1 MSCIIFNNKHFTITS
16 FLCSTFSSTLIVSY
30 SSTTWLST
38 SFSFCSLLIIT
49 DYIKSHPQQIHLTPS
64 NKDYAGRTSHFIFY
78 GYPASHIQ
86 TQLNMQH
93 SAAVALVA
101 LALIITPST
110 AHSWVEQM
118 MVISSKGSFVGNPG
132 YARNNTLRTAPGFSD
147 LLMVHI
153 LPGQGQPSIEERQA
167 PAASAASPPTG
178 TNTAFSDTMSILPTD
193 PMCKK
198 TQQQIGYQSD
208 GSPRLKAAPGDM
220 VALRY
225 QENGHVTLPQNQP
238 GKPENRGMVYIYGTT
253 QPSATE
259 KFLDVFKQWTA
270 DGTGGDKRGVLL
282 ASQPFDDGQCYQVN
296 GGNIS
301 TARQAEYP
309 HTANELMGASLW
321 CQNDIALPSNI
332 PSGKPYTLYWV
343 WDWPTAP
350 NVDPNL
356 PNGKA
361 EIYTT
366 CMDIDVTGTKASRDL
381 EERQAPAASGANMNM
396 MAVPKYM
403 KELATPSAQPAQAA
417 PASSPAAS
425 APAAPAPPATS
436 APASPESAANAVL
449 EASNAQAASEFISFL
464 ETAVTAKEP
473 GATALLGSGMVTV
486 TVSGPAHTVT
496 VTETPCAAS
505 AAMASQQPVMTKSS
519 TISSTMQTVYA
530 APASVQPAAQAPPQ
544 SPAAQAAS
552 QASPA
557 SPAAA
562 KSSAAVLPPAVLKL
576 QPPVTSGSP
585 PPASA
590 AAPAASAASSPA
602 ASPAAAAP
610 AAGAPPMAPSPAA
623 SAQIPGSPIA
633 PTTETPPAGVPSA
646 PVATAT
652 PSPASAAAGVFPP
665 GAAAPSGGMQY
676 ASSLR
681 FTGTASAVS
690 AAPTGSASPAA
701 APKGCSAKT
710 GCKLRKRSLLLS
722 G

>member
-1 MSCIIFNNKHFTITS
+1 
-16 FLCSTFSSTLIVSY
+16 
-30 SSTTWLST
+30 
-38 SFSFCSLLIIT
+38 
-49 DYIKSHPQQIHLTPS
+49 
-64 NKDYAGRTSHFIFY
+64 
-78 GYPASHIQ
+78 
-86 TQLNMQH
+86 MQH

-118 MVISSKGSFVGNPG
+118 MVISSKGTFVGNPG
-132 YARNNTLRTAPGFSD
+132 YARNNTLRTVPGFSD

-153 LPGQGQPSIEERQA
+153 LPGHGQPSIEERQA

-253 QPSATE
+253 QPSANE

-309 HTANELMGASLW
+309 HTANELTGTSLW

-425 APAAPAPPATS
+425 APAAPAAPATS

-496 VTETPCAAS
+496 VTETPCAAP
-505 AAMASQQPVMTKSS
+505 AAMAGQQSVVTKSS
-519 TISSTMQTVYA
+519 MISSTMQTVYA
-530 APASVQPAAQAPPQ
+530 ASASVQPAAQAPPQ
-544 SPAAQAAS
+544 SPAANPSATAQAAS
-552 QASPA
+552 QAPPA
-557 SPAAA
+557 PAAAA
-562 KSSAAVLPPAVLKL
+562 KSSAVVLPPAVLKL

-590 AAPAASAASSPA
+590 APPAASAASSPA
-602 ASPAAAAP
+602 ASPASPAP

-633 PTTETPPAGVPSA
+633 PTTETPPAGVPAA
-646 PVATAT
+646 PVAAST
-652 PSPASAAAGVFPP
+652 PSPASAAAGVFPS

-690 AAPTGSASPAA
+690 AAPTGSASPAN